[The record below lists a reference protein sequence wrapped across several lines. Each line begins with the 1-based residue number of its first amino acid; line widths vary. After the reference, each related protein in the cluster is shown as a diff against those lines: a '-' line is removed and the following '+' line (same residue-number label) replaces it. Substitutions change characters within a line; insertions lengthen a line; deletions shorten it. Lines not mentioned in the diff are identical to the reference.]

1 MPGIMEN
8 KLRYVL
14 YENEG
19 AFLAQCLDVDIAS
32 VGDSEDEALAALKEA
47 LDVKSQEV
55 VSGGVESGH
64 GCDSVDALVGA
75 MPVVVVDPGVQGA
88 GSL

>member
-1 MPGIMEN
+1 MQ
-8 KLRYVL
+8 VL
-14 YENEG
+14 
-19 AFLAQCLDVDIAS
+19 LA
-32 VGDSEDEALAALKEA
+32 
-47 LDVKSQEV
+47 VKSQEV

>member
-1 MPGIMEN
+1 MPGIMES

-32 VGDSEDEALAALKEA
+32 VGDSEDEAIAALKEA
-47 LDVKSQEV
+47 LELYFLAGAAPASAPKSMCFGEIEICAQT
-55 VSGGVESGH
+55 
-64 GCDSVDALVGA
+64 L
-75 MPVVVVDPGVQGA
+75 
-88 GSL
+88 LN